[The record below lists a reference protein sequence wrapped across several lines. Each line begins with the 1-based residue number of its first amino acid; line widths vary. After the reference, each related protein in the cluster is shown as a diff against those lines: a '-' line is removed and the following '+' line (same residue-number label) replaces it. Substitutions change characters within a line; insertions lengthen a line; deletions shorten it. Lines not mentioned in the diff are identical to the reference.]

1 MVQEKVTKEELREM
15 RIGQTR
21 IITLTD
27 RRKLNSA
34 RVTAQHVKNEEGM
47 EFKDIVCGRTD
58 GCRFCFFFL
67 CEEGASAVEEVV
79 EVEDSWERCTNF
91 HEEIVGEVSL

>member
-15 RIGQTR
+15 HIGQTR

-47 EFKDIVCGRTD
+47 EFTCKLDYEACAISITR
-58 GCRFCFFFL
+58 L
-67 CEEGASAVEEVV
+67 K
-79 EVEDSWERCTNF
+79 
-91 HEEIVGEVSL
+91 

>member
-47 EFKDIVCGRTD
+47 DFTTKLDYEACAISITRTK
-58 GCRFCFFFL
+58 
-67 CEEGASAVEEVV
+67 
-79 EVEDSWERCTNF
+79 
-91 HEEIVGEVSL
+91 

>member
-34 RVTAQHVKNEEGM
+34 RVTAQHVKNEEGL
-47 EFKDIVCGRTD
+47 EFTCKLDYEACAISITRTK
-58 GCRFCFFFL
+58 
-67 CEEGASAVEEVV
+67 
-79 EVEDSWERCTNF
+79 
-91 HEEIVGEVSL
+91 

>member
-47 EFKDIVCGRTD
+47 EFTCKLDYEACAISITRTK
-58 GCRFCFFFL
+58 
-67 CEEGASAVEEVV
+67 
-79 EVEDSWERCTNF
+79 
-91 HEEIVGEVSL
+91 